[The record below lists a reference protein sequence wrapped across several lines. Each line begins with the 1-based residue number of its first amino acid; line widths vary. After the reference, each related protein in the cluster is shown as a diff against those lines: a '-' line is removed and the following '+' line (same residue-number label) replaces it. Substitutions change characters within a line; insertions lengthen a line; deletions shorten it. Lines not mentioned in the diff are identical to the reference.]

1 MRSKYSSRSRSR
13 RTSNGSSTTASGA
26 APCGGAGSPVDDW
39 RRSYGLHLPAPS
51 GSAVRLLSR
60 LTAGGFQR
68 WPADADPAGFD
79 RMKNRG
85 DEQAL
90 PVDTVR
96 ARADQLSFTVA
107 GAAANQHDRPLHQF
121 VGGWIAAGVALYS
134 RRRSGVIH
142 ASFFQPLLDDMRA
155 LAPRA
160 QHR

>member
-1 MRSKYSSRSRSR
+1 MQILAVCLPAFLFAIRGDKVAIHAIEILFAQPFEANVKRIFHHRQR
-13 RTSNGSSTTASGA
+13 A

-96 ARADQLSFTVA
+96 A
-107 GAAANQHDRPLHQF
+107 
-121 VGGWIAAGVALYS
+121 
-134 RRRSGVIH
+134 
-142 ASFFQPLLDDMRA
+142 
-155 LAPRA
+155 
-160 QHR
+160 